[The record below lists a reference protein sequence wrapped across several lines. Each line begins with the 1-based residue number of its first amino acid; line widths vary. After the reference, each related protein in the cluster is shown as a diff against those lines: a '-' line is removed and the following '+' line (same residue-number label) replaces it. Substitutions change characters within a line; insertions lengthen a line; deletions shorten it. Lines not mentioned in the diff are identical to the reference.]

1 MWRINHIGNNRGEM
15 MTKNAEKPD
24 TLTAGLYVLG
34 YIISGY
40 LVIKATLA
48 L

>member
-1 MWRINHIGNNRGEM
+1 

-34 YIISGY
+34 YIVAGY
-40 LVIKATLA
+40 FIVKAVLA

>member
-1 MWRINHIGNNRGEM
+1 

-24 TLTAGLYVLG
+24 TMTAGLYVLG
-34 YIISGY
+34 FIIVGY
-40 LVIKATLA
+40 FIVKAILA